1 MEKGKINPS
10 MNLQV
15 RLLTD
20 KLNNSVNVSMNA
32 NRRSMMQERVT
43 RNIDKNKEDD
53 VKIKQK
59 LENLQKVRLESLQK

>member
-1 MEKGKINPS
+1 MEKNKINPS

-59 LENLQKVRLESLQK
+59 LENLQKVRLESL